1 MSEDV
6 EQLIEGAAAVREG
19 SADGTAAWFS
29 AASLGPLL
37 KRQVAPVVS
46 FTIGRKGSGVSSLNH
61 LVDIEFG
68 VPPDGAHGMKSIMRL
83 GERPKSAPRA
93 VMDNV
98 SYGA

>member
-68 VPPDGAHGMKSIMRL
+68 CRL
-83 GERPKSAPRA
+83 TER
-93 VMDNV
+93 M
-98 SYGA
+98 G